1 MCKHVCSNKI
11 VYFTISVPAVAS
23 LLPTDTTSVA
33 LFLKGLGGL
42 LQLIFPRPGQRL
54 ALHHLAAKQ

>member
-23 LLPTDTTSVA
+23 LLPTDNISMA

-42 LQLIFPRPGQRL
+42 LQLIFLHMGQGL
-54 ALHHLAAKQ
+54 ALHHLSSKH